1 MATKTR
7 AKTDPT
13 FIAAIARIQPAL
25 TKWRHER
32 KHREPI
38 PQPLWGA
45 MVSLARRYGLSP
57 VAQVLGVNYAA
68 LKHHL
73 VATATPAAPRPG
85 ALTAEFVEVPMSIP
99 PTGPPWVI
107 ELEDRGGLKLTLRLV
122 QSDSASVLA
131 LAQGLWRHRS

>member
-1 MATKTR
+1 MAAKTR
-7 AKTDPT
+7 TKTDPT

-25 TKWRHER
+25 TKWRHKR

-45 MVSLARRYGLSP
+45 MVRLARHYGLSP

-85 ALTAEFVEVPMSIP
+85 ALTAEFVEVPMSVSAN
-99 PTGPPWVI
+99 GPPWVI
-107 ELEDRGGLKLTLRLV
+107 ELEDRGGLKLTLRLA